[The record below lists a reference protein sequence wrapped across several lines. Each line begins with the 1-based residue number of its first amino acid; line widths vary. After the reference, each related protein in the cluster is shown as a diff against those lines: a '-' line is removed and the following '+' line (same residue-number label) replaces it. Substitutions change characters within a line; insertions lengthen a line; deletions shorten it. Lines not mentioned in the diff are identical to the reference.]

1 MSSLWTETERY
12 FRMNCWICVFN
23 VNLNCNQFSLREP
36 APSERCFVDFPVPC
50 TAFIFLSIDGVCLRK
65 GGEKKKFEFEIIIN
79 QTWMLKSG
87 NGDDN
92 EPLVIIQKRQ
102 SYWLLGS
109 SDWLG
114 GDQSTGLIV
123 IRVYLWTRNS

>member
-1 MSSLWTETERY
+1 
-12 FRMNCWICVFN
+12 
-23 VNLNCNQFSLREP
+23 
-36 APSERCFVDFPVPC
+36 
-50 TAFIFLSIDGVCLRK
+50 
-65 GGEKKKFEFEIIIN
+65 
-79 QTWMLKSG
+79 MLKSG